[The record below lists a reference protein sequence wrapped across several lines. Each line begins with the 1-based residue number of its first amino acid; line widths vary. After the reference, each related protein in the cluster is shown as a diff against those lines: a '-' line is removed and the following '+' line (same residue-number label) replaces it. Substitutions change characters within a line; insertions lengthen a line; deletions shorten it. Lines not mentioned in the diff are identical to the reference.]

1 MNTDIYLR
9 NRDLGQAPDRQG
21 TEEID
26 VHNGTEH
33 IQSDET
39 TGKWSIS
46 NNTKELLRAIFV
58 EFIGTLFYVFI
69 ATNGYWY
76 GPGFVLTSLMIAFG
90 KISEGHFNP
99 VITLAVS
106 ISRGFT
112 RMTALYVIA
121 QMVGGIAGAALAKV
135 VFFDYSNAVRLGPY
149 LNVLGESVEPAN
161 GILCEGLST
170 FLLVL
175 TYLMSIVDKRNKDS
189 MLSPI
194 AIGCVVTANIVTTL
208 NVTGGSMNPARSF
221 GPVVCLSN
229 SKYSHVVWKYHY
241 VYWVGPTAGSIV
253 AAVVYRFILSTEPCC
268 CRTQ

>member
-121 QMVGGIAGAALAKV
+121 QMV

-194 AIGCVVTANIVTTL
+194 AIGCVVTANIVTT
-208 NVTGGSMNPARSF
+208 
-221 GPVVCLSN
+221 
-229 SKYSHVVWKYHY
+229 
-241 VYWVGPTAGSIV
+241 
-253 AAVVYRFILSTEPCC
+253 
-268 CRTQ
+268 